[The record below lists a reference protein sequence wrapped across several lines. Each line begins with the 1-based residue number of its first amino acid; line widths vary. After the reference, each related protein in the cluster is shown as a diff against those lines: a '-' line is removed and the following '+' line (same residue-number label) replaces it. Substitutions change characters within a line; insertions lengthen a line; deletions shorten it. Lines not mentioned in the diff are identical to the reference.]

1 MDTALL
7 TGDFDRARLDGQVI
21 DRSHPDYEGLRGVW
35 NGMIDRRPGAI
46 VRAANASDVRKVVQ
60 IAAERE
66 MLLAIRC
73 GGHSFPGLSTCD
85 DGIVLDL
92 SSMKDILVDPVS
104 RTASVAGG
112 ALLGE
117 LDEAGSPHG
126 LVTPAG
132 VVSHTGVA
140 GLTLGGGMG
149 WLSRRFG
156 LTIDNLLGADIV
168 TADGRLITTSAEE
181 EPDLFW
187 AIRGGGGNFGVV
199 TRFRFR
205 MHALGPVIVGRWVY
219 PAGEA
224 PAVLRRYRECLGDA
238 PRELT
243 TVCVLMPENLS
254 ITALWSGS
262 AEGSERS
269 LAALAS
275 LGHPRSSSIGGVSF
289 LDLQKASDERMAWGR
304 RYYARG
310 GFVHDIDETTIGI
323 LAEAMGAAPVDGAEV
338 YLLQLGGAVM
348 DTDESATPYTGRSA
362 GFYWIVEPAW
372 DRPGDDGKCL
382 AWGRKTATQL
392 AANSLR
398 GNYVN
403 EQSETGMAA
412 NAYGE
417 VKYRRLAQIK
427 SRYDPTNLFRL
438 NQNIEP
444 MRSD

>member
-1 MDTALL
+1 
-7 TGDFDRARLDGQVI
+7 
-21 DRSHPDYEGLRGVW
+21 
-35 NGMIDRRPGAI
+35 
-46 VRAANASDVRKVVQ
+46 
-60 IAAERE
+60 
-66 MLLAIRC
+66 
-73 GGHSFPGLSTCD
+73 
-85 DGIVLDL
+85 
-92 SSMKDILVDPVS
+92 
-104 RTASVAGG
+104 
-112 ALLGE
+112 
-117 LDEAGSPHG
+117 
-126 LVTPAG
+126 
-132 VVSHTGVA
+132 
-140 GLTLGGGMG
+140 
-149 WLSRRFG
+149 
-156 LTIDNLLGADIV
+156 
-168 TADGRLITTSAEE
+168 
-181 EPDLFW
+181 
-187 AIRGGGGNFGVV
+187 
-199 TRFRFR
+199 
-205 MHALGPVIVGRWVY
+205 
-219 PAGEA
+219 
-224 PAVLRRYRECLGDA
+224 
-238 PRELT
+238 
-243 TVCVLMPENLS
+243 MPENLS

-269 LAALAS
+269 LAALAN

-372 DRPGDDGKCL
+372 DPPGDDGKCL

-403 EQSETGMAA
+403 EQSETGMEAI
-412 NAYGE
+412 AYGE